1 LNRCGPTIVRNPAGV
16 RDLLTGVRS
25 AGARIGF
32 VPTMGALH
40 DGHASLIR
48 LARER
53 TTFVVVS
60 IFVNPKQ
67 FGPSE
72 DLEGYPRDEESDR
85 DLLGRLG
92 CDLLFAP
99 RERDIYSTADRT
111 RVSVEGLDEYLCG
124 ASRPHHFRGVTLVV
138 AKLFNIVQPDEA
150 YFGQKDAQ
158 QAVIIQRM
166 AADLDFPIRIVV
178 GPTVRELDG
187 LAMSSRNAY
196 LAAGDRKR
204 AVALYEAL
212 GAARRALEKGERD
225 PAAVRRILRERMTRE
240 GIDVDYAE
248 IVDAQT
254 LRPIDEI
261 AGLLLIG
268 VAARVR
274 GTRLID
280 NMVVRVSDDSVEETM
295 LEFPEWSRYVW
306 KS

>member
-1 LNRCGPTIVRNPAGV
+1 LKRRAPTIVRNPAGV
-16 RDLLTGVRS
+16 RDLLAGVRS
-25 AGARIGF
+25 SGGMIGF

-53 TTFVVVS
+53 TEYVVVS
-60 IFVNPKQ
+60 VFVNPKQ
-67 FGPSE
+67 FGPAE
-72 DLEGYPRDEESDR
+72 DLDRYPRNEKSDLE
-85 DLLGRLG
+85 LLGSLG

-99 RERDIYSTADRT
+99 RDRDIYSKADRT
-111 RVSVEGLDEYLCG
+111 RVSVDGLGEFLCG
-124 ASRPHHFRGVTLVV
+124 ASRPHHFQGVALVV

-166 AADLDFPIRIVV
+166 AADLDFPIRIVI
-178 GPTVRELDG
+178 GPTVRERDG

-196 LAAGDRKR
+196 LSPEDRIR
-204 AVALYEAL
+204 AVAIYGAL
-212 GAARRALEKGERD
+212 VEARRALENGERD
-225 PAAVRRILRERMTRE
+225 PAAIRQILRARITRE

-248 IVDAQT
+248 IVDGRT
-254 LRPIDEI
+254 LGPVEEVD
-261 AGLLLIG
+261 GVLLLA
-268 VAARVR
+268 VAARIG

-280 NMVVRVSDDSVEETM
+280 NVAVRISGDRVEETT
-295 LEFPEWSRYVW
+295 LEFPEWSRYGW